1 MDTNFV
7 LKVLNYNQSRNLR
20 KNFEKKNFERI
31 FFENF
36 AIFNND
42 VKGLSWE
49 GKSPVSG
56 QSGH

>member
-1 MDTNFV
+1 MDTNLV

-20 KNFEKKNFERI
+20 KILKKKIERN

-36 AIFNND
+36 AIFNNE
-42 VKGLSWE
+42 VKVLSWE

-56 QSGH
+56 QSEH